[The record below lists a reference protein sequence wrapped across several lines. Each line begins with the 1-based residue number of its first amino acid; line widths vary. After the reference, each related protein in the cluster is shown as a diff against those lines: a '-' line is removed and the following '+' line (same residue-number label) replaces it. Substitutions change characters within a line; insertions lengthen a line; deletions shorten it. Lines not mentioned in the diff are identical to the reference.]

1 MFAIYWMGAA
11 VILLL
16 IEILTLGLTSIWFAG
31 GAVLAAITA
40 FVGGPLLLQ
49 LAVFIA
55 VSCLLFFFTRPLAQ
69 KYLNSTVEKTNV
81 EALIGQHGIV
91 RETID
96 NFQGKGKV
104 YVNGMDWSA
113 KSLHDEEI
121 PEGTEIVIHKIQGVK
136 LIVDAIPVPKSRQE
150 NEIHAVP
157 DEPETPDIWK
167 EEEPEIWREAEEEEE
182 AWTPGI
188 WDEEEESDD
197 PEEEYVQEEELM
209 DEEESEVKDL
219 SEEESGEQ
227 SEEEAEEPETADQ
240 QEESGE
246 EIPEDEMTEEETED
260 IKTEDTDIEEKQK
273 EKEE

>member
-31 GAVLAAITA
+31 GAVLAAVTA

-69 KYLNSTVEKTNV
+69 KYLNSSVKKTNV

-136 LIVDAIPVPKSRQE
+136 LIVDAIPVPKSRTE
-150 NEIHAVP
+150 NEIHVVP

-167 EEEPEIWREAEEEEE
+167 QEEPEIWREAEEEEE
-182 AWTPGI
+182 
-188 WDEEEESDD
+188 
-197 PEEEYVQEEELM
+197 
-209 DEEESEVKDL
+209 SEAPDL
-219 SEEESGEQ
+219 SEEETEESDF
-227 SEEEAEEPETADQ
+227 SEEETEEPEEERQ
-240 QEESGE
+240 QKEAGE
-246 EIPEDEMTEEETED
+246 EIPEETED
-260 IKTEDTDIEEKQK
+260 IEAEDTDIGKSKK

>member
-31 GAVLAAITA
+31 GAVLAAVTA

-69 KYLNSTVEKTNV
+69 KYLNSSVEKTNV

-136 LIVDAIPVPKSRQE
+136 LIVDAIPVPKSRTE
-150 NEIHAVP
+150 NEIHVVP

-167 EEEPEIWREAEEEEE
+167 QEEPEIWREAEEEEE
-182 AWTPGI
+182 SEA
-188 WDEEEESDD
+188 
-197 PEEEYVQEEELM
+197 PEEERQQ
-209 DEEESEVKDL
+209 K
-219 SEEESGEQ
+219 
-227 SEEEAEEPETADQ
+227 EA
-240 QEESGE
+240 GE
-246 EIPEDEMTEEETED
+246 EIPEETED
-260 IKTEDTDIEEKQK
+260 IEAEDTDIGKSKK

>member
-31 GAVLAAITA
+31 GAVLAAVTA

-69 KYLNSTVEKTNV
+69 KYLNSSVEKTNV

-136 LIVDAIPVPKSRQE
+136 LIVDAIPVPKSRTE
-150 NEIHAVP
+150 NEIYVVP

-167 EEEPEIWREAEEEEE
+167 QEEPEIWREAEEEEE
-182 AWTPGI
+182 AWMPGI
-188 WDEEEESDD
+188 WDEEEEADHL
-197 PEEEYVQEEELM
+197 EEEETPELQAEE
-209 DEEESEVKDL
+209 EEESEAP
-219 SEEESGEQ
+219 EEERQ
-227 SEEEAEEPETADQ
+227 QKEA
-240 QEESGE
+240 GE
-246 EIPEDEMTEEETED
+246 EIPEETED
-260 IKTEDTDIEEKQK
+260 IEAEDTDIGKSKK

>member
-31 GAVLAAITA
+31 GAVLAAVTA

-55 VSCLLFFFTRPLAQ
+55 MSCLLFFFTRPLAQ
-69 KYLNSTVEKTNV
+69 KYLNSSVEKTNV

-136 LIVDAIPVPKSRQE
+136 LIVDAIPVPKSRTE
-150 NEIHAVP
+150 NEIHVVP

-167 EEEPEIWREAEEEEE
+167 QEEPEIWREAEEEEE
-182 AWTPGI
+182 AWMPGI
-188 WDEEEESDD
+188 WDEEEEADHL
-197 PEEEYVQEEELM
+197 EEEETPELQAEE
-209 DEEESEVKDL
+209 EEESEAP
-219 SEEESGEQ
+219 EEERQ
-227 SEEEAEEPETADQ
+227 QKEA
-240 QEESGE
+240 GE
-246 EIPEDEMTEEETED
+246 EIPEETED
-260 IKTEDTDIEEKQK
+260 IEAEDTDIGKSKK

>member
-11 VILLL
+11 VVLLL

-31 GAVLAAITA
+31 GAVLAAVTA

-55 VSCLLFFFTRPLAQ
+55 VCCLLFFFTRPLAQ
-69 KYLNSTVEKTNV
+69 KYLNSSVEKTNV

-136 LIVDAIPVPKSRQE
+136 LIVDAIPVPKSRTE
-150 NEIHAVP
+150 NEIHVVP

-167 EEEPEIWREAEEEEE
+167 QEEPEIWREAEEEEE
-182 AWTPGI
+182 AWMPGI
-188 WDEEEESDD
+188 WDEEEEADHL
-197 PEEEYVQEEELM
+197 EEEETPELQAEE
-209 DEEESEVKDL
+209 EEESEAPDL
-219 SEEESGEQ
+219 SEEETEESDF
-227 SEEEAEEPETADQ
+227 SEEETEEPEEERQ
-240 QEESGE
+240 QKEAGE
-246 EIPEDEMTEEETED
+246 EIPEETED
-260 IKTEDTDIEEKQK
+260 IEAEDTDIGKSKK

>member
-1 MFAIYWMGAA
+1 MGAA
-11 VILLL
+11 VVLLL

-31 GAVLAAITA
+31 GAVLAAVTA

-69 KYLNSTVEKTNV
+69 KYLNSSVEKTNV

-136 LIVDAIPVPKSRQE
+136 LIVDAIPVPKSRTE
-150 NEIHAVP
+150 NEIHVVP

-167 EEEPEIWREAEEEEE
+167 QEEPEIWREAEEEEE
-182 AWTPGI
+182 AWMPGI
-188 WDEEEESDD
+188 WDEEEEADHL
-197 PEEEYVQEEELM
+197 EEEETPELQAEE
-209 DEEESEVKDL
+209 EEESEAP
-219 SEEESGEQ
+219 EEERQ
-227 SEEEAEEPETADQ
+227 QKEA
-240 QEESGE
+240 GE
-246 EIPEDEMTEEETED
+246 EIPEETED
-260 IKTEDTDIEEKQK
+260 IEAEDTDIGKSKK

>member
-31 GAVLAAITA
+31 GAVLAAVTA

-69 KYLNSTVEKTNV
+69 KYLNSSVEKTNV

-136 LIVDAIPVPKSRQE
+136 LIVDAIPVPKSRTE
-150 NEIHAVP
+150 NEIHVVP

-167 EEEPEIWREAEEEEE
+167 QEEPEIWREAEEEEE
-182 AWTPGI
+182 AWMPGI
-188 WDEEEESDD
+188 WDEEEE
-197 PEEEYVQEEELM
+197 
-209 DEEESEVKDL
+209 ESEAPDL
-219 SEEESGEQ
+219 SEEETEESDF
-227 SEEEAEEPETADQ
+227 SEEETEEPEEERQ
-240 QEESGE
+240 QKEAGE
-246 EIPEDEMTEEETED
+246 EIPEETED
-260 IKTEDTDIEEKQK
+260 IEAEDTDIGKSKK

>member
-31 GAVLAAITA
+31 GAVLAAVTA

-69 KYLNSTVEKTNV
+69 KYLNSSVEKTNV

-121 PEGTEIVIHKIQGVK
+121 LEGTEIVIHKIQGVK
-136 LIVDAIPVPKSRQE
+136 LIVDAIPVPKSRTE
-150 NEIHAVP
+150 NEIHVVP

-167 EEEPEIWREAEEEEE
+167 QEEPEIWREAEEEEE
-182 AWTPGI
+182 AWMPGI
-188 WDEEEESDD
+188 WDEEEEADHL
-197 PEEEYVQEEELM
+197 EEEETPELQAEE
-209 DEEESEVKDL
+209 EEESEDI
-219 SEEESGEQ
+219 
-227 SEEEAEEPETADQ
+227 EA
-240 QEESGE
+240 
-246 EIPEDEMTEEETED
+246 
-260 IKTEDTDIEEKQK
+260 EDTDIGKSKK

>member
-31 GAVLAAITA
+31 GAVLAAVTA

-69 KYLNSTVEKTNV
+69 KYLNSSVKKTNV

-136 LIVDAIPVPKSRQE
+136 LIVDAIPVPKSRTE
-150 NEIHAVP
+150 NEIHVVP

-167 EEEPEIWREAEEEEE
+167 QEEPEIWREAEEEEE
-182 AWTPGI
+182 
-188 WDEEEESDD
+188 
-197 PEEEYVQEEELM
+197 
-209 DEEESEVKDL
+209 SEAPDL
-219 SEEESGEQ
+219 SEEETEESDF
-227 SEEEAEEPETADQ
+227 SEEETEEPEEERQ
-240 QEESGE
+240 QKEAGE
-246 EIPEDEMTEEETED
+246 EIPEETED
-260 IKTEDTDIEEKQK
+260 IEAEDTDIGKSKK
-273 EKEE
+273 EKEG

>member
-31 GAVLAAITA
+31 GAVLAAVTA

-69 KYLNSTVEKTNV
+69 KYLNSSVEKTNV

-136 LIVDAIPVPKSRQE
+136 LIVDAIPVPKSRTE
-150 NEIHAVP
+150 NEIHVVP

-167 EEEPEIWREAEEEEE
+167 QEEPEIWREAEEEEE
-182 AWTPGI
+182 AWMPGI
-188 WDEEEESDD
+188 WDEEEEADHL
-197 PEEEYVQEEELM
+197 EEEETPELQAEE
-209 DEEESEVKDL
+209 EEESEAP
-219 SEEESGEQ
+219 EEERQ
-227 SEEEAEEPETADQ
+227 QKEA
-240 QEESGE
+240 GE
-246 EIPEDEMTEEETED
+246 EIPEETED
-260 IKTEDTDIEEKQK
+260 IEAEDTDIGKSKK

>member
-1 MFAIYWMGAA
+1 MGAA

-31 GAVLAAITA
+31 GAVLAAVTA

-69 KYLNSTVEKTNV
+69 KYLNSSVEKTNV

-136 LIVDAIPVPKSRQE
+136 LIVDAIPVPKSRTE
-150 NEIHAVP
+150 NEIHVVP

-167 EEEPEIWREAEEEEE
+167 QEEPEIWREAEEEEE
-182 AWTPGI
+182 AWMPGI
-188 WDEEEESDD
+188 WDEEEEADHL
-197 PEEEYVQEEELM
+197 EEEETPELQAEE
-209 DEEESEVKDL
+209 EEESEAP
-219 SEEESGEQ
+219 EEERQ
-227 SEEEAEEPETADQ
+227 QKEA
-240 QEESGE
+240 GE
-246 EIPEDEMTEEETED
+246 EIPEETED
-260 IKTEDTDIEEKQK
+260 IEAEDTDIGKSKK

>member
-31 GAVLAAITA
+31 GAVLAAVTA

-69 KYLNSTVEKTNV
+69 KYLNSSVEKTNV

-104 YVNGMDWSA
+104 YVNGLDWSA

-136 LIVDAIPVPKSRQE
+136 LIVDAIPVPKSRTE
-150 NEIHAVP
+150 NEIHVVP

-167 EEEPEIWREAEEEEE
+167 QEEPEIWREAEEEEE
-182 AWTPGI
+182 AWMPGI
-188 WDEEEESDD
+188 WDEEEEADHL
-197 PEEEYVQEEELM
+197 EEEETPELQAEE
-209 DEEESEVKDL
+209 EEESEAP
-219 SEEESGEQ
+219 EEERQ
-227 SEEEAEEPETADQ
+227 QKEA
-240 QEESGE
+240 GE
-246 EIPEDEMTEEETED
+246 EIPEETED
-260 IKTEDTDIEEKQK
+260 IEAEDTDIGKSKK

>member
-31 GAVLAAITA
+31 GAVLAAVTA

-69 KYLNSTVEKTNV
+69 KYLNSSVEKTNV

-104 YVNGMDWSA
+104 YVNGVDWSA

-121 PEGTEIVIHKIQGVK
+121 PEGTEIVIHV
-136 LIVDAIPVPKSRQE
+136 
-150 NEIHAVP
+150 VP

-167 EEEPEIWREAEEEEE
+167 QEEPEIWREAEEEEE
-182 AWTPGI
+182 AWMPGI
-188 WDEEEESDD
+188 WDEEEE
-197 PEEEYVQEEELM
+197 
-209 DEEESEVKDL
+209 
-219 SEEESGEQ
+219 
-227 SEEEAEEPETADQ
+227 ADHL
-240 QEESGE
+240 E
-246 EIPEDEMTEEETED
+246 EEETP
-260 IKTEDTDIEEKQK
+260 
-273 EKEE
+273 

>member
-31 GAVLAAITA
+31 GAVLAAVTA

-69 KYLNSTVEKTNV
+69 KYLNSSVEKTNV

-136 LIVDAIPVPKSRQE
+136 LIVDAIPVPKSRTE
-150 NEIHAVP
+150 NEIHVVP

-167 EEEPEIWREAEEEEE
+167 QEEPEIWREAEEEEE
-182 AWTPGI
+182 ARMPGI
-188 WDEEEESDD
+188 WDEEEEADHL
-197 PEEEYVQEEELM
+197 EEEETPELQAEE
-209 DEEESEVKDL
+209 EEESEAP
-219 SEEESGEQ
+219 EEERQ
-227 SEEEAEEPETADQ
+227 QKEA
-240 QEESGE
+240 GE
-246 EIPEDEMTEEETED
+246 EIPEETED
-260 IKTEDTDIEEKQK
+260 IEAEDTDIGKSKK

>member
-31 GAVLAAITA
+31 GAVLAAVTA

-69 KYLNSTVEKTNV
+69 KYLNSSVEKTNV

-136 LIVDAIPVPKSRQE
+136 LIVDAIPVPKSRTE
-150 NEIHAVP
+150 NEIHVVP

-167 EEEPEIWREAEEEEE
+167 QEEPEIWREAEEEEE
-182 AWTPGI
+182 AWMPGI
-188 WDEEEESDD
+188 WDEEEE
-197 PEEEYVQEEELM
+197 
-209 DEEESEVKDL
+209 ESEAPDL
-219 SEEESGEQ
+219 SEEETEESDF
-227 SEEEAEEPETADQ
+227 SEEETEEPEEERQ
-240 QEESGE
+240 QKEAGE
-246 EIPEDEMTEEETED
+246 EISEETED
-260 IKTEDTDIEEKQK
+260 IEAEDTDIGKSKK

>member
-11 VILLL
+11 VVLLL

-31 GAVLAAITA
+31 GAVLAAVTA

-69 KYLNSTVEKTNV
+69 KYLNSSVEKTNV

-136 LIVDAIPVPKSRQE
+136 LIVDAIPVPKSRTE
-150 NEIHAVP
+150 NEIHVVP

-167 EEEPEIWREAEEEEE
+167 QEEPEIWREAEEEEE
-182 AWTPGI
+182 AWMPGI
-188 WDEEEESDD
+188 WDEEEEADHL
-197 PEEEYVQEEELM
+197 EEEETPELQAEE
-209 DEEESEVKDL
+209 EEESEAP
-219 SEEESGEQ
+219 EEERQ
-227 SEEEAEEPETADQ
+227 QKEA
-240 QEESGE
+240 GE
-246 EIPEDEMTEEETED
+246 EIPEETED
-260 IKTEDTDIEEKQK
+260 IEAEDTDIGKSKK

>member
-31 GAVLAAITA
+31 GAVLAAVTA

-69 KYLNSTVEKTNV
+69 KYLNSSVEKTNV

-136 LIVDAIPVPKSRQE
+136 LIVDAIPVPKSRTE
-150 NEIHAVP
+150 NEIHVVP

-167 EEEPEIWREAEEEEE
+167 QEEPEIWREAEEEKE
-182 AWTPGI
+182 AWMPGI
-188 WDEEEESDD
+188 WDEEEE
-197 PEEEYVQEEELM
+197 
-209 DEEESEVKDL
+209 ESEAPDL
-219 SEEESGEQ
+219 SEEETEESDF
-227 SEEEAEEPETADQ
+227 SEEETEEPEEERQ
-240 QEESGE
+240 QKEAGE
-246 EIPEDEMTEEETED
+246 EIPEETED
-260 IKTEDTDIEEKQK
+260 IEAEDTDIGKSKK

>member
-31 GAVLAAITA
+31 GAVLAAVTA

-49 LAVFIA
+49 LAGFIA

-69 KYLNSTVEKTNV
+69 KYLNSSVEKTNV

-136 LIVDAIPVPKSRQE
+136 LIVDAIPVPKSRTE
-150 NEIHAVP
+150 NEIHVVP

-167 EEEPEIWREAEEEEE
+167 QEEPEIWREAEEEEE
-182 AWTPGI
+182 SEA
-188 WDEEEESDD
+188 
-197 PEEEYVQEEELM
+197 PEEERQQ
-209 DEEESEVKDL
+209 K
-219 SEEESGEQ
+219 
-227 SEEEAEEPETADQ
+227 EA
-240 QEESGE
+240 GE
-246 EIPEDEMTEEETED
+246 EIPEETED
-260 IKTEDTDIEEKQK
+260 IEAEDTDIGKSKK

>member
-31 GAVLAAITA
+31 GAVLAAVTA

-69 KYLNSTVEKTNV
+69 KYLNSSVEKTNV

-136 LIVDAIPVPKSRQE
+136 LIVDAIPVPKSRTE
-150 NEIHAVP
+150 NEIHVVP

-167 EEEPEIWREAEEEEE
+167 QEEPEIWREAEEEEE
-182 AWTPGI
+182 
-188 WDEEEESDD
+188 
-197 PEEEYVQEEELM
+197 
-209 DEEESEVKDL
+209 SEAPDL
-219 SEEESGEQ
+219 SEEETEESDF
-227 SEEEAEEPETADQ
+227 SEEETEAPEEERQ
-240 QEESGE
+240 QKEAGE
-246 EIPEDEMTEEETED
+246 EIPEETED
-260 IKTEDTDIEEKQK
+260 IEAEDTDIGKSKK

>member
-1 MFAIYWMGAA
+1 MRRGARERKEGNDIFAIYWMGAA

-31 GAVLAAITA
+31 GAVLAAVTA

-69 KYLNSTVEKTNV
+69 KYLNSSVEKTNV

-136 LIVDAIPVPKSRQE
+136 LIVDAIPVPKSRTE
-150 NEIHAVP
+150 NEIHVVP

-167 EEEPEIWREAEEEEE
+167 QEEPEIWREAEEEEE
-182 AWTPGI
+182 AWMPGI
-188 WDEEEESDD
+188 WDEEEEADHL
-197 PEEEYVQEEELM
+197 EEEETPELQAEE
-209 DEEESEVKDL
+209 EEESEAP
-219 SEEESGEQ
+219 EEERQ
-227 SEEEAEEPETADQ
+227 QKEA
-240 QEESGE
+240 GE
-246 EIPEDEMTEEETED
+246 EIPEETED
-260 IKTEDTDIEEKQK
+260 IEAEDTDIGKSKK

>member
-31 GAVLAAITA
+31 GAVLAAVTA

-69 KYLNSTVEKTNV
+69 KYLNSSVQKTNV

-136 LIVDAIPVPKSRQE
+136 LIVDAIPVPKSRTE
-150 NEIHAVP
+150 NEIHVVP

-167 EEEPEIWREAEEEEE
+167 QEEPEIWREAEEEEE
-182 AWTPGI
+182 AWMPGI
-188 WDEEEESDD
+188 WDEEEEADHL
-197 PEEEYVQEEELM
+197 EEEETPELQAEE
-209 DEEESEVKDL
+209 EEESEAP
-219 SEEESGEQ
+219 EEERQ
-227 SEEEAEEPETADQ
+227 QKEA
-240 QEESGE
+240 GE
-246 EIPEDEMTEEETED
+246 EIPEETED
-260 IKTEDTDIEEKQK
+260 IEAEDTDIGKSKK

>member
-1 MFAIYWMGAA
+1 M
-11 VILLL
+11 LL

-31 GAVLAAITA
+31 GAVLAAVTA

-69 KYLNSTVEKTNV
+69 KYLNSSVEKTNV

-136 LIVDAIPVPKSRQE
+136 LIVDAIPVPKSRTE
-150 NEIHAVP
+150 NEIHVVP

-167 EEEPEIWREAEEEEE
+167 QEEPEIWREAEEEEE
-182 AWTPGI
+182 AWMPGI
-188 WDEEEESDD
+188 WDEEEEADHL
-197 PEEEYVQEEELM
+197 EEEETPELQAEE
-209 DEEESEVKDL
+209 EEESEAP
-219 SEEESGEQ
+219 EEERQ
-227 SEEEAEEPETADQ
+227 QKEA
-240 QEESGE
+240 GE
-246 EIPEDEMTEEETED
+246 EIPEETED
-260 IKTEDTDIEEKQK
+260 IEAEDTDIGKSKK

>member
-31 GAVLAAITA
+31 GAVLAAVTA
-40 FVGGPLLLQ
+40 FVGGPPLLQ

-69 KYLNSTVEKTNV
+69 KYLNSSVQKTNV

-136 LIVDAIPVPKSRQE
+136 LIVDAIPVPKSRTE
-150 NEIHAVP
+150 NEIHVVP

-167 EEEPEIWREAEEEEE
+167 QEEPEIWREAEEEEE
-182 AWTPGI
+182 AWMPGI
-188 WDEEEESDD
+188 WDEEEEADHL
-197 PEEEYVQEEELM
+197 EEEETPELQAEE
-209 DEEESEVKDL
+209 EEESEAP
-219 SEEESGEQ
+219 EEERQ
-227 SEEEAEEPETADQ
+227 QKEA
-240 QEESGE
+240 GE
-246 EIPEDEMTEEETED
+246 EIPEETED
-260 IKTEDTDIEEKQK
+260 IEAEDTDIGKSKK

>member
-31 GAVLAAITA
+31 GAVLAAVTA

-69 KYLNSTVEKTNV
+69 KYLNSSVEKTNV

-136 LIVDAIPVPKSRQE
+136 LIVDAIPVPKSRTE
-150 NEIHAVP
+150 NEIHVVP

-167 EEEPEIWREAEEEEE
+167 QEEPEIWREAEEEEE
-182 AWTPGI
+182 
-188 WDEEEESDD
+188 
-197 PEEEYVQEEELM
+197 
-209 DEEESEVKDL
+209 SEAPDL
-219 SEEESGEQ
+219 SEEETEESDF
-227 SEEEAEEPETADQ
+227 SEEETEEPEEERQ
-240 QEESGE
+240 QKEAGE
-246 EIPEDEMTEEETED
+246 EIPEETED
-260 IKTEDTDIEEKQK
+260 IEAEDTDIGKSKK

>member
-11 VILLL
+11 VVLLL

-31 GAVLAAITA
+31 GAVLAAVTA

-69 KYLNSTVEKTNV
+69 KYLNSSVKKTNV

-136 LIVDAIPVPKSRQE
+136 LIVDAIPVPKSRTE
-150 NEIHAVP
+150 NEIHVVP

-167 EEEPEIWREAEEEEE
+167 QEEPEIWREAEEEEE
-182 AWTPGI
+182 
-188 WDEEEESDD
+188 
-197 PEEEYVQEEELM
+197 
-209 DEEESEVKDL
+209 SEAPDL
-219 SEEESGEQ
+219 SEEETEESDF
-227 SEEEAEEPETADQ
+227 SEEETEEPEEERQ
-240 QEESGE
+240 QKEAGE
-246 EIPEDEMTEEETED
+246 EIPEETED
-260 IKTEDTDIEEKQK
+260 IEAEDTDIGKSKK